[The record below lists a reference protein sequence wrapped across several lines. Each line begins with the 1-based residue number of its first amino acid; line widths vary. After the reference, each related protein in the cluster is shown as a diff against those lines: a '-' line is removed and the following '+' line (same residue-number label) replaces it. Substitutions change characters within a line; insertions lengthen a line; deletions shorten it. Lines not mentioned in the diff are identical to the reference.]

1 MQTQKSAPEIQA
13 YFDVKS
19 GFTDYSYFQ
28 DSTARRAE
36 SQRAFIHGSAYEPDY
51 LYPKLDR
58 LYDTVEGKTTFA
70 ERKRDTY
77 EAILELEANRGSG
90 AISDEEYEFYAGGHE
105 LSLKKMMLVEAA
117 KRLRE
122 AGNSQAVQAARQEF
136 MQLNHKVYGE
146 IDAKVFGAMMATES
160 RRVANFVP
168 ADQHARNIQQQLLR
182 YFDTH
187 EFEGEEAELL
197 SSGELIAIQKELHR
211 RFGKELAEFPDTPD
225 DVYYDATQCAEIMNR
240 AFDANGFDGGKWK
253 FEVSHDI
260 SIVSTNIVKK
270 RIYLPATTRR
280 NAAELRRLYL
290 HERGV
295 HADRSVKGEATGI
308 RQLRY
313 GTATS
318 ADVEE
323 GEGVLC
329 ECAEAGTME
338 NPSINRARDRYIVA
352 GLALGADGQPK
363 DGRQTYEMMWRL
375 LAIKYAE
382 DGFIT
387 EAVEARAKKEATVH
401 DDNAFRGTNWAMPGV
416 IYSKLKVYYEGIMK
430 DAAYYRRAIAEG
442 RLKEAMDDAHIGKI
456 DHTNPQELSFTK
468 QIIAQQQAMSV

>member
-13 YFDVKS
+13 YVDVKS
-19 GFTDYSYFQ
+19 GFTDYPYFQ

-77 EAILELEANRGSG
+77 EAILELEANKGSG
-90 AISDEEYEFYAGGHE
+90 VISDEEYEFYAGGHE
-105 LSLKKMMLVEAA
+105 MRLKKMMLVEAA

-122 AGNSQAVQAARQEF
+122 AGNSQAVQTARQEF
-136 MQLNHKVYGE
+136 MQLNHEIYGE
-146 IDAKVFGAMMATES
+146 IDEAVFGAMMATES
-160 RRVANFVP
+160 RRVANFIP
-168 ADQHARNIQQQLLR
+168 ADERTRNIQQQLLR
-182 YFDTH
+182 YFDMH
-187 EFEGEEAELL
+187 EFQGEEAELL
-197 SSGELIAIQKELHR
+197 TNSELIAIQKELHR
-211 RFGKELAEFPDTPD
+211 RFGKELEEFPDTPD
-225 DVYYDATQCAEIMNR
+225 DVYYDATQCADIMNR
-240 AFDANGFDGGKWK
+240 AINADGFDGGKWK
-253 FEVSHDI
+253 FEVSHEI
-260 SIVSTNIVKK
+260 SIVSTHVAKK

-295 HADRSVKGEATGI
+295 HADRSVKGEATGV
-308 RQLRY
+308 RLLKY
-313 GTATS
+313 GTAKS

-323 GEGVLC
+323 GDGVLY

-375 LAIKYAE
+375 LAVKYAE

-430 DAAYYRRAIAEG
+430 DAAYYRQAIADD
-442 RLKEAMDDAHIGKI
+442 RLSEAMDDSHIGNI
-456 DHTNPQELSFTK
+456 DHTNPQELYFAK
-468 QIIAQQQAMSV
+468 RIIAKQQAVAA